1 MARVPF
7 QQNLNQEVA
16 AGSEVQFGATSVEPM
31 RDVVTDDI
39 ERQSRALTQAG
50 QTIQKLD
57 DELNDAEAKRLYNE
71 SHYEIERVA
80 NEYTQLQG
88 VEAVKT
94 LQTESEGEEQITV
107 LDDYNNNKLKAILE
121 NGSSKASNGVV
132 KYMYEQ
138 MMSTSI
144 KSAQNKMITHSLK
157 QQRNYLENET
167 NESIEIFKSK
177 AMNNYK
183 DWRDPTGEFNKN
195 RYAAHEELKKYAVLK
210 GWNLDPNAVNA
221 NGEKIG
227 ISKQYLKMRSEL
239 DLEIAKDVIKKLNE
253 DKDTVGVKEFKESL
267 KPFTNEKTYNEI
279 SSGIEQKHE
288 NFKGEN
294 CVNAVLTNNGNQNN
308 GDFLTQANKLM
319 CLKTNHAYEDGT
331 GAVVT
336 DGFHSDQ
343 VDTTEKTNTEN
354 IETLQQLRD
363 TSKFYSVDS
372 AQAGTLIPEHQT
384 THLFAIQHIGVKKA
398 DSLYTK
404 AKSAIDIDKTKYK
417 EDSVYAN
424 KINEKI
430 LDNYNKLIIEEAN
443 KIYGSSDRLYGSRY
457 SGEMGQPNS
466 YMVNIGN
473 DLEIIKNGVDYNYK
487 NTNEEVEVNF
497 ITGLRPLSVLKEEIK
512 QTITDKDTQ
521 EHALKDLEAKYT
533 KIYNEKTEIYN
544 QNLDNAKRIAFAT
557 PNGWQDLAANG
568 IEIENFSKKDQEIL
582 KNGQPIES
590 NKDVVIDLERN
601 PLEVKN
607 NLLAYSH
614 QLSQSDYLE
623 FERYANSLNS
633 DAKVLSATVDSD
645 MFDSSL
651 IRFGYTDI
659 VEKVTDNKDAKDQY
673 NFKFDYKQIKDA
685 WKDRIDEEQTRTGKT
700 LTRDQKQKLLDEILA
715 DGVISKRTRI
725 NLGFG
730 VADIV
735 IPSVALEPDQFEDA
749 FVLVNNEKVF
759 VKRMPK
765 DVREYFIAGYEA
777 AGIPYT
783 EQMIAEEWLLHGKG
797 KSKSEIIKYKEEN
810 NL

>member
-31 RDVVTDDI
+31 KDVVTDDI
-39 ERQSRALTQAG
+39 ERQGRALTQAG

-71 SHYEIERVA
+71 SHYEVERVA

-94 LQTESEGEEQITV
+94 LQTEGEGEEQITV
-107 LDDYNNNKLKAILE
+107 LDDYNNNKLKTILE
-121 NGSSKASNGVV
+121 NGSSQASNGVV

-167 NESIEIFKSK
+167 NESIDIFKSK

-221 NGEKIG
+221 KGEKIG

-294 CVNAVLTNNGNQNN
+294 CVNAVLTHNGNQNN
-308 GDFLTQANKLM
+308 GDFLTQTNKLM
-319 CLKTNHAYEDGT
+319 CLKTNHAYDDGK

-343 VDTTEKTNTEN
+343 VDTTEKKNTEN

-384 THLFAIQHIGVKKA
+384 THLYAIQRLGVKKA

-404 AKSAIDIDKTKYK
+404 AKSEIDIDKTKYK

-424 KINEKI
+424 KINKKI
-430 LDNYNKLIIEEAN
+430 LDNYNKLIIEESN
-443 KIYGSSDRLYGSRY
+443 KIYGRF
-457 SGEMGQPNS
+457 GEGD
-466 YMVNIGN
+466 YAIAIAN
-473 DLEIIKNGVDYNYK
+473 DLEIIKKGVDYNYK
-487 NTNEEVEVNF
+487 NTNEDVEVNF
-497 ITGLRPLSVLKEEIK
+497 ITGLRPLNDLKEEIK
-512 QTITDKDTQ
+512 ETITDKDTQ
-521 EHALKDLEAKYT
+521 EHALKDLEVKY
-533 KIYNEKTEIYN
+533 TEIYN
-544 QNLDNAKRIAFAT
+544 QKTQIYNQNLNNAKRIAFAT
-557 PNGWQDLAANG
+557 PNGWKNLAANN
-568 IEIENFSKKDQEIL
+568 IEIENFSKEDQEIL
-582 KNGQPIES
+582 KKGQPTES

-601 PLEVKN
+601 PLEVKD

-614 QLSQSDYLE
+614 QLSPSDYLE
-623 FERYANSLNS
+623 FERYAKSLNS
-633 DAKVLSATVDSD
+633 DAKVLNATGNSD
-645 MFDSSL
+645 MFDASL

-659 VEKVTDNKDAKDQY
+659 VSKVTDDPKAKDQY

-685 WKDRIDEEQTRTGKT
+685 WLTRIDKEQTETGKT
-700 LTRDQKQKLLDEILA
+700 LTRTRKQELLDEILA
-715 DGVISKRTRI
+715 DGVITKRW
-725 NLGFG
+725 GFFRKS
-730 VADIV
+730 DIT
-735 IPSVALEPDQFEDA
+735 IPSVALEADQFKDA
-749 FVLVNNEKVF
+749 FVFVGSEKVF
-759 VKRMPK
+759 TYNIPK

-777 AGIPYT
+777 AGMPYT
-783 EQMIAEEWLLHGKG
+783 EQMIANEYVLHGKK
-797 KSKSEIIKYKEEN
+797 KSKAEIIKFKEEN

>member
-71 SHYEIERVA
+71 SHYEVERVA

-94 LQTESEGEEQITV
+94 LQTEGEGEEQITV
-107 LDDYNNNKLKAILE
+107 LDDYNNNKLKKVLE
-121 NGSSKASNGVV
+121 NGSSQASNGVV

-167 NESIEIFKSK
+167 NESIDIFKSK

-221 NGEKIG
+221 KGEKIG
-227 ISKQYLKMRSEL
+227 VSKQYLKMRSEL

-308 GDFLTQANKLM
+308 GDFLTQTNKLM
-319 CLKTNHAYEDGT
+319 CLKTNHAYEDGK

-343 VDTTEKTNTEN
+343 VDTTEKKNTEN
-354 IETLQQLRD
+354 IEALQQERD

-372 AQAGTLIPEHQT
+372 AQAGTLIQEHQP
-384 THLFAIQHIGVKKA
+384 THLYAIQRLGVKKA
-398 DSLYTK
+398 DLLYTK
-404 AKSAIDIDKTKYK
+404 AKSEIDIDKTKYK
-417 EDSVYAN
+417 EDAVYAN
-424 KINEKI
+424 KINKKI
-430 LDNYNKLIIEEAN
+430 LDNYNKLIIEESN
-443 KIYGSSDRLYGSRY
+443 KIYGRF
-457 SGEMGQPNS
+457 GEGD
-466 YMVNIGN
+466 YAIAIAN
-473 DLEIIKNGVDYNYK
+473 DLEIIKKGVDYNYK
-487 NTNEEVEVNF
+487 NTNEDVKVNF
-497 ITGLRPLSVLKEEIK
+497 ITGLRPLNDLKEEIK
-512 QTITDKDTQ
+512 ETITDKDTQ
-521 EHALKDLEAKYT
+521 EHALKDLEVKY
-533 KIYNEKTEIYN
+533 TEIYN
-544 QNLDNAKRIAFAT
+544 QKTQIYNQNLNNAKRIAFAT
-557 PNGWQDLAANG
+557 PNGWKNLAANN
-568 IEIENFSKKDQEIL
+568 IEIENFSKEDQEIL
-582 KNGQPIES
+582 KKGQPTES

-601 PLEVKN
+601 PLEVKD

-614 QLSQSDYLE
+614 QLSPSDYLE
-623 FERYANSLNS
+623 FERYAKSLNS
-633 DAKVLSATVDSD
+633 DAKVLNATGNSD
-645 MFDSSL
+645 MFDASL
-651 IRFGYTDI
+651 IRYGYTDI
-659 VEKVTDNKDAKDQY
+659 VSKVTDDSKAKDQY

-685 WKDRIDEEQTRTGKT
+685 WLTRIDKEQTETGKT
-700 LTRDQKQKLLDEILA
+700 LTRTRKQELLDEILA
-715 DGVISKRTRI
+715 DGVITKRW
-725 NLGFG
+725 GFFKKS
-730 VADIV
+730 DIT
-735 IPSVALEPDQFEDA
+735 IPSVALEADQFKDA
-749 FVLVNNEKVF
+749 FVFVGNEKIF
-759 VKRMPK
+759 SYNIPK

-783 EQMIAEEWLLHGKG
+783 EQMIANEYVLHGKK
-797 KSKSEIIKYKEEN
+797 KSKAEIIKFKEEN

>member
-1 MARVPF
+1 M
-7 QQNLNQEVA
+7 
-16 AGSEVQFGATSVEPM
+16 
-31 RDVVTDDI
+31 
-39 ERQSRALTQAG
+39 
-50 QTIQKLD
+50 
-57 DELNDAEAKRLYNE
+57 
-71 SHYEIERVA
+71 
-80 NEYTQLQG
+80 QG

-94 LQTESEGEEQITV
+94 LQTEGKGEEQITV
-107 LDDYNNNKLKAILE
+107 LDDYNNNKLKAVLE
-121 NGSSKASNGVV
+121 NGSSQASNGVV

-167 NESIEIFKSK
+167 NESIDIFKSK

-221 NGEKIG
+221 KGEKIG
-227 ISKQYLKMRSEL
+227 VSKQYLKMRSEL

-308 GDFLTQANKLM
+308 GDFLTQTNKLM
-319 CLKTNHAYEDGT
+319 CLKTNHAYDDGK

-343 VDTTEKTNTEN
+343 VDTTEKKNTEN
-354 IETLQQLRD
+354 IEALQQERD

-372 AQAGTLIPEHQT
+372 AQAGTLIQEHQT
-384 THLFAIQHIGVKKA
+384 THLYAIQRLGVKKA

-404 AKSAIDIDKTKYK
+404 AKSEIDIDKTKYK
-417 EDSVYAN
+417 EDAVYAN
-424 KINEKI
+424 KINKKI
-430 LDNYNKLIIEEAN
+430 LNNYNKLIIEESN
-443 KIYGSSDRLYGSRY
+443 KIYGRF
-457 SGEMGQPNS
+457 GEGD
-466 YMVNIGN
+466 YAIAIAN
-473 DLEIIKNGVDYNYK
+473 DLELIKKGVDYNYK
-487 NTNEEVEVNF
+487 NTNEDVEVNF
-497 ITGLRPLSVLKEEIK
+497 ITGLRPLNDLKQEIK
-512 QTITDKDTQ
+512 ETITDKDTQ
-521 EHALKDLEAKYT
+521 EHALKDLEVKY
-533 KIYNEKTEIYN
+533 TEIYN
-544 QNLDNAKRIAFAT
+544 QKTQIYNQNLNNAKRIAFAT
-557 PNGWQDLAANG
+557 PNGWKNLAANN
-568 IEIENFSKKDQEIL
+568 IEIENFSKEDQAIL
-582 KNGQPIES
+582 KKGQPTES

-601 PLEVKN
+601 PLEVKD

-623 FERYANSLNS
+623 FERYAESLNS
-633 DAKVLSATVDSD
+633 DAKIIEATGNSD
-645 MFDSSL
+645 MFDASL
-651 IRFGYTDI
+651 IRYGYTDI
-659 VEKVTDNKDAKDQY
+659 VNKVTDDPKAKDQY

-685 WKDRIDEEQTRTGKT
+685 WLTRIDKEQTITGKKLSRT
-700 LTRDQKQKLLDEILA
+700 KKQELLNEILA
-715 DGVISKRTRI
+715 DGVITKKYGLFTNKFI
-725 NLGFG
+725 T
-730 VADIV
+730 
-735 IPSVALEPDQFEDA
+735 IPSVALEQDQFEDA
-749 FVLVNNEKVF
+749 YVF
-759 VKRMPK
+759 VDGKKIFSKRIPD
-765 DVREYFIAGYEA
+765 DVRQYFIAGYEA

-783 EQMIAEEWLLHGKG
+783 EQMIANEYVLHGKK
-797 KSKSEIIKYKEEN
+797 KSKAEIIKFKEEN

>member
-7 QQNLNQEVA
+7 QQNLRQEVA

-39 ERQSRALTQAG
+39 ERQGRALTQAG

-71 SHYEIERVA
+71 SHYEVERVA

-94 LQTESEGEEQITV
+94 LQTEGKGEEQITV
-107 LDDYNNNKLKAILE
+107 LDDYNNNKLKAVLE
-121 NGSSKASNGVV
+121 NGSSQASNGVV

-167 NESIEIFKSK
+167 NESIDIFKSK

-221 NGEKIG
+221 KGEKIG
-227 ISKQYLKMRSEL
+227 VSKQYLKMRSEL

-308 GDFLTQANKLM
+308 GDFLTQTNKLM
-319 CLKTNHAYEDGT
+319 CLKTNHAYDDGK

-343 VDTTEKTNTEN
+343 VDTTEKKNTEN
-354 IETLQQLRD
+354 IEALQQERD

-372 AQAGTLIPEHQT
+372 AQAGTLIQEHQT
-384 THLFAIQHIGVKKA
+384 THLYAIQRLGVKKA

-404 AKSAIDIDKTKYK
+404 AKSEIDIDKTKYK
-417 EDSVYAN
+417 EDAVYAN
-424 KINEKI
+424 KINKKI
-430 LDNYNKLIIEEAN
+430 LNNYNKLIIEESN
-443 KIYGSSDRLYGSRY
+443 KIYGRF
-457 SGEMGQPNS
+457 GEGD
-466 YMVNIGN
+466 YAIAIAN
-473 DLEIIKNGVDYNYK
+473 DLELIKKGVDYNYK
-487 NTNEEVEVNF
+487 NTTN
-497 ITGLRPLSVLKEEIK
+497 P
-512 QTITDKDTQ
+512 
-521 EHALKDLEAKYT
+521 
-533 KIYNEKTEIYN
+533 YN
-544 QNLDNAKRIAFAT
+544 L
-557 PNGWQDLAANG
+557 
-568 IEIENFSKKDQEIL
+568 IL
-582 KNGQPIES
+582 
-590 NKDVVIDLERN
+590 
-601 PLEVKN
+601 
-607 NLLAYSH
+607 
-614 QLSQSDYLE
+614 
-623 FERYANSLNS
+623 
-633 DAKVLSATVDSD
+633 
-645 MFDSSL
+645 
-651 IRFGYTDI
+651 
-659 VEKVTDNKDAKDQY
+659 
-673 NFKFDYKQIKDA
+673 
-685 WKDRIDEEQTRTGKT
+685 
-700 LTRDQKQKLLDEILA
+700 
-715 DGVISKRTRI
+715 
-725 NLGFG
+725 
-730 VADIV
+730 
-735 IPSVALEPDQFEDA
+735 
-749 FVLVNNEKVF
+749 
-759 VKRMPK
+759 
-765 DVREYFIAGYEA
+765 
-777 AGIPYT
+777 
-783 EQMIAEEWLLHGKG
+783 
-797 KSKSEIIKYKEEN
+797 
-810 NL
+810 